1 MAEVQGNL
9 SEKAYALHAGLRHAQ
24 DEMGDGV
31 TNTSE
36 QFVSGINFNLLGD
49 KLVLRAEHDQSLLR
63 SNENGDFPTRTLIG
77 ADFKLSENV
86 TFFIAQEFSPGE
98 RERTEMTRIGL
109 KSSPWSGGQLS
120 SSLEQQ
126 SSENGTRV
134 FSVSGLKQAWQISK
148 KWSIDAGLDRSDTI
162 KQPGNTPFNSN
173 VPPVSGNSDFTAIS
187 GGASYKEEKW
197 SWTGRLE
204 MRTADAEEKFGLFTG
219 IYGEVKDGLGLG
231 AAAQIFKTNGVAGAK
246 ATSGDLRFSLA
257 YRPQETAWIV
267 LNRLDYLFDRQEG
280 GDFTYDNWRLIDN
293 INANWKSKNR
303 KTQLSLQYGAKYV
316 NETIDDHDYSGY
328 TDLTGLECRYDFTRK
343 WDVGVTGKILHSWQ
357 TKQMKYGSGASIG
370 YNLVKNAWISAGYNF
385 IGFTDRDFSA
395 ADFIAQGPFVKFRFK
410 FDQNSVRDALKQF

>member
-1 MAEVQGNL
+1 
-9 SEKAYALHAGLRHAQ
+9 
-24 DEMGDGV
+24 
-31 TNTSE
+31 
-36 QFVSGINFNLLGD
+36 
-49 KLVLRAEHDQSLLR
+49 
-63 SNENGDFPTRTLIG
+63 
-77 ADFKLSENV
+77 
-86 TFFIAQEFSPGE
+86 
-98 RERTEMTRIGL
+98 MTRVGL

-126 SSENGTRV
+126 NSENGTRV
-134 FSVSGLKQAWQISK
+134 FSVTGLQQAWQISK
-148 KWSIDAGLDRSDTI
+148 KWSLDAGLDRSSTI
-162 KQPGNTPFNSN
+162 KQPGNTPFNTN
-173 VPPVSGNSDFTAIS
+173 VPPVAGSTDFTAIS

-204 MRTADAEEKFGLFTG
+204 LRTSDAEDKFGLFTG
-219 IYGEVKDGLGLG
+219 IYGEVRDGLGLG

-280 GDFTYDNWRLIDN
+280 GDFAYDNWRLIDN

-316 NETIDDHDYSGY
+316 NETIDEHDYSGY
-328 TDLTGLECRYDFTRK
+328 TDLTGLEGRYDLTKK
-343 WDVGVTGKILHSWQ
+343 WDVGVTGKVLHSWQ
-357 TKQMKYGSGASIG
+357 AKQMKYGSGASIG

-385 IGFTDRDFSA
+385 VGFTDRDFSA
-395 ADFIAQGPFVKFRFK
+395 AEFTAQGPFVKFRFK
-410 FDQNSVRDALKQF
+410 FEQNSLREALKQF